1 VLEVAERAL
10 KNSQSTKEAWYLKS
24 IAGGKTKE
32 FNVTSPWASK
42 ISSAALH
49 AGLYRKDRETFLY
62 WSEFETILIG
72 NGSANIAKIVIQTVS
87 KSSVDQKEVAGLYES
102 SIELKRANRSKAG
115 LYESSIELK
124 RANRSKEFEIL
135 LISISDALDMEVTV
149 DSERHFAVGGVPARG
164 DLAIQGRSDTIVETT
179 NRASDIHTESYVSSS
194 SRISS
199 LTTRLLTCEVKQEK
213 SFRVSEY

>member
-1 VLEVAERAL
+1 LEVAEGAL

-72 NGSANIAKIVIQTVS
+72 NGSGDTAKRFIQTLTDSYMVGKSLLTLTDLPSNTEKKIVRR
-87 KSSVDQKEVAGLYES
+87 K
-102 SIELKRANRSKAG
+102 
-115 LYESSIELK
+115 
-124 RANRSKEFEIL
+124 FEIL
-135 LISISDALDMEVTV
+135 LISICTEVILKSLSILHFSSRKMEAGNYPCRCHMFY
-149 DSERHFAVGGVPARG
+149 SFRRRG
-164 DLAIQGRSDTIVETT
+164 KTFKPK
-179 NRASDIHTESYVSSS
+179 SSS
-194 SRISS
+194 MRDSS
-199 LTTRLLTCEVKQEK
+199 
-213 SFRVSEY
+213 